1 MLDKTTPDVFE
12 RFAKAVQ
19 SAPEVLECHMVAGG
33 FDYLVKARV
42 ADMTAY
48 RRFLG
53 ETPAG
58 AAGREGDADL
68 RRDGRGQAR
77 CAAAGRL
84 IRNSPRQPGY
94 WHHEPSTLIL
104 ADDERR
110 RSTDRQHDRTR
121 AGFARLLAALLVTVW
136 RAFPLEAAELSREV
150 AALYSSVS
158 IYPPSANSMTVCY
171 GFVCRRREILDFSPG
186 DRSALTQI
194 MAGGRGSAAAE
205 RAAVQ
210 KAVIWFDRRMG
221 PIIGTNKRVA
231 KADFRYFDDKH
242 NYDCWDTTRNTTS
255 LLLVLQ
261 EWNLLKYHVVG
272 DPHYRGNT
280 LVLQTPHNTAV
291 LVDRA
296 TKVEWVVDLWPRGY
310 LQPPDV
316 MPVTKWVTED

>member
-1 MLDKTTPDVFE
+1 M
-12 RFAKAVQ
+12 R
-19 SAPEVLECHMVAGG
+19 
-33 FDYLVKARV
+33 
-42 ADMTAY
+42 
-48 RRFLG
+48 
-53 ETPAG
+53 
-58 AAGREGDADL
+58 DAD
-68 RRDGRGQAR
+68 
-77 CAAAGRL
+77 
-84 IRNSPRQPGY
+84 QP
-94 WHHEPSTLIL
+94 T
-104 ADDERR
+104 
-110 RSTDRQHDRTR
+110 QHDRTR
-121 AGFARLLAALLVTVW
+121 AGFARLLAALLVTLW
-136 RAFPLEAAELSREV
+136 GAFQVEAAELSREV

-158 IYPPSANSMTVCY
+158 IYPPSANSITVCY
-171 GFVCRRREILDFSPG
+171 GFVCRRREILDFAPG

-210 KAVIWFDRRMG
+210 KAVIWLDRRMG

-261 EWNLLKYHVVG
+261 EWNLFKYHVVG

>member
-1 MLDKTTPDVFE
+1 M
-12 RFAKAVQ
+12 R
-19 SAPEVLECHMVAGG
+19 
-33 FDYLVKARV
+33 
-42 ADMTAY
+42 
-48 RRFLG
+48 
-53 ETPAG
+53 
-58 AAGREGDADL
+58 DAD
-68 RRDGRGQAR
+68 
-77 CAAAGRL
+77 
-84 IRNSPRQPGY
+84 QP
-94 WHHEPSTLIL
+94 T
-104 ADDERR
+104 
-110 RSTDRQHDRTR
+110 QHDRTR

-136 RAFPLEAAELSREV
+136 GAFPLEAAELSREV

-242 NYDCWDTTRNTTS
+242 NYDCWDITRNTTS